1 MSGTVINN
9 TGDTAAADRGTSRP
23 DGTSLAAYATLCTY
37 TWFLYGVGPALPLF
51 RDEMGTSSAV
61 AGLHSLMLAAGIVL
75 AGLLGV
81 DLGRRW
87 RRYGVARRGVLV
99 FTLAVLLFTAGSL
112 LKGAELFV
120 TLPAMLMA
128 GLAGGLAL
136 NVSTTV
142 LQEHNGTLG
151 PARLSQGNAAAA
163 GVGLVT
169 PLAVGA
175 ATAAGLTWRAALV
188 LVIPFAITA
197 WVLITRHRTVP
208 AYAAVPVGSAR
219 FTLRGLPQAYW
230 LATAA
235 VVCAVAIEF
244 CMVTW
249 TPDLLTARTGMSPG
263 TASGAVSA
271 VVGGMAAGRLLV
283 GALARTMAPLGLF
296 LVGVAVTAGG
306 WVFVWVST
314 NPVAAVVGLFVVGLG
329 VAGQYPLGAA
339 MVMALSGGQPDR
351 AIAVMSIGVGLA
363 SGLGPFIL
371 GALADEVGVQYAFLV
386 VPALC
391 VAAGACITIGQRTG
405 RRTVIEIPPPTLA

>member
-1 MSGTVINN
+1 MRIDSGPQSS
-9 TGDTAAADRGTSRP
+9 ADRRTGIPDATSV
-23 DGTSLAAYATLCTY
+23 AAYATLCTY

-51 RDEMGTSSAV
+51 RDELGTSSAV

-75 AGLLGV
+75 SGLLGV
-81 DLGRRW
+81 SLGRRW
-87 RRYGVARRGVLV
+87 HRYGVARRGVLI
-99 FTLAVLLFTAGSL
+99 FTICVLLFTGGSML
-112 LKGAELFV
+112 TGVELFV
-120 TLPAMLMA
+120 TLPAMLVI

-142 LQEHNGTLG
+142 LQEHNGVLG
-151 PARLSQGNAAAA
+151 PAMLSQGNAAAA

-175 ATAAGLTWRAALV
+175 ATAAGLTWRAAMV

-197 WVLITRHRTVP
+197 WILITRHRTVP
-208 AYAAVPVGSAR
+208 AYAAVPVGSER

-230 LATAA
+230 LAAMA

-263 TASGAVSA
+263 AASGSVSA
-271 VVGGMAAGRLLV
+271 VVGGMAVGRLLV
-283 GALARTMAPLGLF
+283 GALARHRGPLGLF
-296 LVGVAVTAGG
+296 LVGVAVTCGG
-306 WVFVWVST
+306 WVLVWLST
-314 NPVAAVVGLFVVGLG
+314 NPFAAVAGLFIVGLG

-363 SGLGPFIL
+363 SGFGPFIL
-371 GALADEVGVQYAFLV
+371 GALADQIGVKTAFLV
-386 VPALC
+386 VPVLC
-391 VAAGACITIGQRTG
+391 AAAATFIVAGQRWG
-405 RRTVIEIPPPTLA
+405 RRMPDAELELG

>member
-1 MSGTVINN
+1 MSGIDTDSI
-9 TGDTAAADRGTSRP
+9 GGTAAAGSGTALP
-23 DGTSLAAYATLCTY
+23 DATSVAAYVTLCSY

-51 RDEMGTSSAV
+51 RDELGTSSAV
-61 AGLHSLMLAAGIVL
+61 AGLHSLMLAAGIVI
-75 AGLLGV
+75 AGLIGV
-81 DLGRRW
+81 GLGRRW
-87 RRYGVARRGVLV
+87 HRYGVARRGIVV
-99 FTLAVLLFTAGSL
+99 FTIAVLLFTGGSMI
-112 LKGAELFV
+112 GGVELFL
-120 TLPAMLMA
+120 TLPAMLVI

-142 LQEHNGTLG
+142 LQEHNGAFG
-151 PARLSQGNAAAA
+151 AAMLSQGNAAAA

-175 ATAAGLTWRAALV
+175 ATAAGLTWRAAMV
-188 LVIPFAITA
+188 LVIPFAVTA
-197 WVLITRHRTVP
+197 WVLITRHRRVP

-230 LATAA
+230 LATLA

-249 TPDLLTARTGMSPG
+249 TPDLLTTRTGMSPG
-263 TASGAVSA
+263 PASAAVSA

-283 GALARTMAPLGLF
+283 GALARTRSPLGLF
-296 LVGVAVTAGG
+296 LIGVAVTTAG
-306 WVFVWVST
+306 WVLVWLST
-314 NPVAAVVGLFVVGLG
+314 SPIAAVAGLLIVGVG

-351 AIAVMSIGVGLA
+351 AIAVMGIGVGLA

-371 GALADEVGVQYAFLV
+371 GALADQVGVRAAFFV

-391 VAAGACITIGQRTG
+391 LVAAAAITAGERWA
-405 RRTVIEIPPPTLA
+405 RRTIHS